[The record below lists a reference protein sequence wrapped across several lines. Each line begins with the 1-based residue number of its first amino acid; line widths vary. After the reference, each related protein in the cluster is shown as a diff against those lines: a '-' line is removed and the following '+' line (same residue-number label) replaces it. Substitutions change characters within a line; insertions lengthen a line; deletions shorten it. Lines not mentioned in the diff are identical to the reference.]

1 MYAVVIG
8 NHGNAVSPLASLPA
22 SLLPLFPPVVA
33 SFPQARL
40 LPPDSLRPPRASH
53 PPATFKYSGSWKGL
67 HIFTEHISRSLC
79 RTRDMR
85 SIQQVASN
93 ASMPTKSYG
102 GHRQKPIQSGLTV
115 LPHQHPLAPGQEHFV
130 CTRIIEKIRS
140 IEKPCFAIA
149 VYSTHVLDGNML
161 WDSVLQSTG
170 SQADAGK
177 TQPVSANTEHI
188 LA

>member
-8 NHGNAVSPLASLPA
+8 NQSNAISPLASLSP
-22 SLLPLFPPVVA
+22 SLLSLFPPLVA

-40 LPPDSLRPPRASH
+40 LPPDSLCPRASR

-115 LPHQHPLAPGQEHFV
+115 LHHQHPLAPGQEHFV
-130 CTRIIEKIRS
+130 CTRIIEKIRR
-140 IEKPCFAIA
+140 A
-149 VYSTHVLDGNML
+149 
-161 WDSVLQSTG
+161 
-170 SQADAGK
+170 
-177 TQPVSANTEHI
+177 
-188 LA
+188 

>member
-8 NHGNAVSPLASLPA
+8 NQSNAISPLASLPP
-22 SLLPLFPPVVA
+22 SLLSLFPPLVA

-40 LPPDSLRPPRASH
+40 LPPDSLCPRASH
-53 PPATFKYSGSWKGL
+53 PPVTFKYTGSLKGL

-115 LPHQHPLAPGQEHFV
+115 LHHQHPLAPGQEHFV
-130 CTRIIEKIRS
+130 CTRIIEKIRR
-140 IEKPCFAIA
+140 A
-149 VYSTHVLDGNML
+149 
-161 WDSVLQSTG
+161 
-170 SQADAGK
+170 
-177 TQPVSANTEHI
+177 
-188 LA
+188 